1 MKSDRFALAMLEID
15 YSATPPLDSSGTENI
30 CRPCVVTLLAGIFL
44 ILIID
49 TAGAQDT
56 LRSSIGPSALA
67 RFSLDQKGSSIRFG
81 PFNGNLSATL
91 GFNYTDNSNLSETHK
106 IPRTEFF
113 EGINL
118 DMSWIV
124 SHQNR
129 LDLTLGGQLNQ
140 DITGG
145 GGNDFNISLIP
156 DSKIQFQFQVADL
169 RFTLYD
175 RFSYTQDP
183 TQDSSASNT
192 SNLNR
197 FDNTSGIS
205 MDWLVE
211 RFVWEVR
218 LEDTYSTQGSYTNGN
233 TVNTITNNSSGNRET
248 LRLGTSLTTS
258 VNPTW
263 DAGLDINFTK
273 SFASI
278 GGTANSVSIGPF
290 LRGKLSRLV
299 EFELAAGIYLVD
311 VSGASPVNYYIS
323 TAVRHK
329 INRNLQLYASFVR
342 DLQFAAGNELVED
355 NTINCGVAV
364 LPFKPVQLSVIA
376 FADFGKQLNGPG
388 ASSYTQYGFR
398 ADAVY
403 DLGKKWK
410 AFCGYRYTKRDSD
423 LQGDSYDQNYINCG
437 FNYAF

>member
-1 MKSDRFALAMLEID
+1 MLEID
-15 YSATPPLDSSGTENI
+15 YSTMPPLDSSGTENI
-30 CRPCVVTLLAGIFL
+30 CRPCVVALLTAIFL

-49 TAGAQDT
+49 TASAQDT
-56 LRSSIGPSALA
+56 LRSSIGPSALT
-67 RFSLDQKGSSIRFG
+67 RFSLDQKSSSIRFG
-81 PFNGNLSATL
+81 PFTGNLGATL
-91 GFNYTDNSNLSETHK
+91 GFDYTDNSNLSETHK
-106 IPRTEFF
+106 ISRVEFY
-113 EGINL
+113 EAIDL

-129 LDLTLGGQLNQ
+129 LDITLGGQINQ
-140 DITGG
+140 DIVGD
-145 GGNDFNISLIP
+145 GGNNFSLSLIP

-211 RFVWEVR
+211 RYVWEVR
-218 LEDTYSTQGSYTNGN
+218 LEDTYSTQGSYTTGN
-233 TVNTITNNSSGNRET
+233 TVNTIANNYTGNRET

-263 DAGLDINFTK
+263 DAGLDINLTK
-273 SFASI
+273 SFASV
-278 GGTANSVSIGPF
+278 GSDANSISVGPF

-299 EFELAAGIYLVD
+299 ELEMAAGIYIVD
-311 VSGASPVNYYIS
+311 ATGASPVDYYVSVAI
-323 TAVRHK
+323 RHK
-329 INRNLQLYASFVR
+329 VNRELQWYGSFVR
-342 DLQFAAGNELVED
+342 DLQFSVGNELIED
-355 NTINCGVAV
+355 NTINCGVAI
-364 LPFKPVQLSVIA
+364 LPFKPVKLTVAA
-376 FADFGKQLNGPG
+376 FADFGKQLTGPG

-410 AFCGYRYTKRDSD
+410 AFFGYRYTKRDSD
-423 LQGDSYDQNYINCG
+423 LQGDSYGQNYINCG